1 MTFFLAMVSLSV
13 SRSAR
18 QTCISLPYLSCW
30 SCTSPQ
36 RNFRLSSLTRKESEV
51 TKATKL
57 FAAAKPG
64 WISKFSYLEESI
76 FFLVFECRG
85 SLRLVILAMF
95 MNKRLAFR
103 SEDLSCLLSPFLRSL
118 SFRMLTGEPFSLK
131 YLWMLHWIPEMAW
144 NLART
149 LVRSSRGYS

>member
-1 MTFFLAMVSLSV
+1 MVGKPFDDLFPGHGESFSLSFSKANMHFLA
-13 SRSAR
+13 
-18 QTCISLPYLSCW
+18 IFIFCW

-131 YLWMLHWIPEMAW
+131 YLWMLH
-144 NLART
+144 
-149 LVRSSRGYS
+149 